1 MKENQV
7 SSAVVQVLVT
17 NNTGLSFRRHQVK
30 ILSLREAEKQ
40 PQEFY
45 LPPEKAQELAA
56 YCEAQNNPGL
66 FVVLPYLE
74 ELAAQEQAAEAAKA
88 LEEQQAADAKAAQAK
103 ADADKAAADKAL
115 KEQQDAATKAA
126 QDKAAKEKEAAAAKA
141 KTDAKADPKSST
153 KEKE

>member
-74 ELAAQEQAAEAAKA
+74 ELAAQEQAAAAAKA
-88 LEEQQAADAKAAQAK
+88 LEEQQQADAKAAQLK
-103 ADADKAAADKAL
+103 ADADKAL
-115 KEQQDAATKAA
+115 KEQQDAATKVA
-126 QDKAAKEKEAAAAKA
+126 QEKADAAKA

>member
-45 LPPEKAQELAA
+45 LAPEKALELQD
-56 YCEAQNNPGL
+56 YCKSKNNPGL
-66 FVVLPYLE
+66 FVELPYLE
-74 ELAAQEQAAEAAKA
+74 ELAAQEQAAAAAKA

-115 KEQQDAATKAA
+115 KDQQDAATKVA
-126 QDKAAKEKEAAAAKA
+126 QEKADAAKA